1 MTLVLA
7 QSPTRHE
14 HPESPSLGLFVPASR
29 VVPTEVST
37 PVCCDVSA
45 PVGAAVCTLVM
56 GPVLAVLV
64 PVPLVKVVA
73 CPVPVPVP
81 VPVETL
87 VVASVRV
94 SVWVA
99 VWVREALYVL
109 VTTLVRIEVIDPVD
123 EVEREVRVWVA
134 DLVPV
139 ALAVLLLV
147 ATPVPVEVRGE
158 VTVDV
163 PLMLAQTLT
172 VLQGWLSAQTPEL
185 GQALFIESFGR
196 TYASGGRYPPTQ
208 LTSPKHAW
216 TGLHSCPSGQVPPL
230 ISQLAT

>member
-45 PVGAAVCTLVM
+45 PVGAAVSNEVLPTVATLVM
-56 GPVLAVLV
+56 APVLAVLV
-64 PVPLVKVVA
+64 PVLLVKAVVR
-73 CPVPVPVP
+73 PVPVPWLVPVP
-81 VPVETL
+81 VPVERLVVTL
-87 VVASVRV
+87 VGVP
-94 SVWVA
+94 VWVA
-99 VWVREALYVL
+99 VAFWVREALNVL
-109 VTTLVRIEVIDPVD
+109 VTGSVRTAVDTPVD
-123 EVEREVRVWVA
+123 VVAMDVTVWVA

-139 ALAVLLLV
+139 SLAVLLLV

-158 VTVDV
+158 VTVEV
-163 PLMLAQTLT
+163 PSMLAQTLM
-172 VLQGWLSAQTPEL
+172 VLQGWLSAHRPEL

-196 TYASGGRYPPTQ
+196 TYASGG
-208 LTSPKHAW
+208 W
-216 TGLHSCPSGQVPPL
+216 
-230 ISQLAT
+230 